1 MFDSDTGM
9 PTNPGT
15 TASSTGSGTGGQTS
29 LSHLPWAVTP
39 AFCPGETEINEYSR
53 KLEFLAGLWPKEH
66 LALLS
71 PRAAMLCEGSAF
83 KKIMRLDTAKL
94 KVNSEDGVKLLVT
107 ALGGIR
113 GKSKLEEKFERFER
127 AMFSTT
133 QCADETHESYLARHD
148 FQFEELLKM
157 GVGFA
162 EVRAYIILRN
172 SGLHAEDKKKLIV
185 DSKGALEYES
195 IVSSLKLLGSR
206 FFHEVQS
213 GSKNPSRSKTYDVN
227 AVFDEEQPTM
237 ILDEE
242 SINYGGSWG
251 DQEPYHDEN
260 DPDAIVCM
268 QFEDSILEALPG
280 DMELAACYN
289 TYADAR
295 KRLQDRN
302 KNHGFWGNSK
312 AYSNAPKG
320 KGKGKAK
327 NPFRQRK
334 PLAQRILGSEC
345 RKCGQKGHW
354 KAECPLNRG
363 SNTAATGS

>member
-162 EVRAYIILRN
+162 EVRA
-172 SGLHAEDKKKLIV
+172 
-185 DSKGALEYES
+185 
-195 IVSSLKLLGSR
+195 
-206 FFHEVQS
+206 
-213 GSKNPSRSKTYDVN
+213 
-227 AVFDEEQPTM
+227 
-237 ILDEE
+237 
-242 SINYGGSWG
+242 
-251 DQEPYHDEN
+251 
-260 DPDAIVCM
+260 
-268 QFEDSILEALPG
+268 
-280 DMELAACYN
+280 
-289 TYADAR
+289 
-295 KRLQDRN
+295 
-302 KNHGFWGNSK
+302 
-312 AYSNAPKG
+312 
-320 KGKGKAK
+320 
-327 NPFRQRK
+327 
-334 PLAQRILGSEC
+334 
-345 RKCGQKGHW
+345 
-354 KAECPLNRG
+354 
-363 SNTAATGS
+363 